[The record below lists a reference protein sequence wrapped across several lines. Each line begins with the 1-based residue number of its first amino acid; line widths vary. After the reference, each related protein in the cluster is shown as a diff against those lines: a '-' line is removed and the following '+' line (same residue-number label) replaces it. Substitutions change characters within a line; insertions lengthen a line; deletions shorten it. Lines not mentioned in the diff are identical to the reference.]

1 MTQEDRELLLK
12 DLCARLQYGVKISI
26 PDLFISSIKNTEV
39 LNEIFKGDDGL
50 YHVNDSGILIEYVKP
65 YLRPISSMTEK
76 EVDKLFNILNI
87 NQNHES
93 EWLKIN
99 DINIIR
105 LFTQDGK
112 DFYEIAKAMDYLYS
126 IHIDFRDL
134 IEKGLAIDC
143 TNLNIY

>member
-126 IHIDFRDL
+126 IHIDFRYL